1 MVGHQLIMVLLI
13 TPVWKDELSFN
24 EINRLKIS
32 IQNNK
37 DSLHLFIGPKSGSFT
52 FLRRLFPNS
61 NFVGFDDQYFTSVQS
76 YSELLLERE
85 FYAHFEE
92 YEYILICQLDAILIG
107 NISNLPSSDFDYIGS
122 PWEFGYKV
130 AQYRKKLIIDSRLNA
145 FLPSKTINVGN
156 GGLSLRNVTSM
167 AAISEEIHRFNPFLK
182 YRHPEDVLLSY
193 FAIKLGFKLPNF
205 SEANEIFREKTATDK
220 LRIPNVLGFHALD
233 KYNPNLEQLIFN
245 KFLPEI
251 TIEESNN

>member
-37 DSLHLFIGPKSGSFT
+37 DSLHLFIGPKSGSFK

-61 NFVGFDDQYFTSVQS
+61 NFVGFDDEYFTSVQS

-92 YEYILICQLDAILIG
+92 YKHILICQLDAILIG
-107 NISNLPSSDFDYIGS
+107 NISNLPSSDFDYIGA

-130 AQYRKKLIIDSRLNA
+130 AQYRKKLIINSRLNA

-167 AAISEEIHRFNPFLK
+167 AVISEEIDRFNPFLK
-182 YRHPEDVLLSY
+182 YKHPEDVLLSY

-205 SEANEIFREKTATDK
+205 DEANEIFREKTATDK
-220 LRIPNVLGFHALD
+220 LSIPKVLGFHALD
-233 KYNPNLEQLIFN
+233 KYNPILERLIFN

-251 TIEESNN
+251 TIEEPSY

>member
-1 MVGHQLIMVLLI
+1 MVLLI

-32 IQNNK
+32 IQTNK

-61 NFVGFDDQYFTSVQS
+61 NFVGFDDKYFMSVQS

-92 YEYILICQLDAILIG
+92 YEHILICQLDAILIG
-107 NISNLPSSDFDYIGS
+107 NISKLPSSEFDYIGS

-130 AQYRKKLIIDSRLNA
+130 AQYRRKLIINSRLNA
-145 FLPSKTINVGN
+145 FLPSKTITVGN

-167 AAISEEIHRFNPFLK
+167 AVISEEIDRFNPFLK
-182 YRHPEDVLLSY
+182 YKHPEDVLLSY

-205 SEANEIFREKTATDK
+205 GEANEIFREKTATDK
-220 LRIPNVLGFHALD
+220 LSIPKVLGFHALD
-233 KYNPNLEQLIFN
+233 KYNPSLERLIFN

-251 TIEESNN
+251 TIEESSY